1 MGGDCP
7 ARPAR
12 PVQFQGGLAEWLR
25 LHAKKH
31 AAEAQ
36 AKQLEADRFSRTGP
50 AGKGGPTQAAGALPA
65 LDGVAVALSGT
76 ARCASQAALLQGSTA
91 LPERTCGAVG
101 DGETLNRVFPI
112 YKWGQRADHV
122 RVTIPAAGYDAVCA
136 TSERVLLAG
145 ALPRRLAAA
154 GQADCVATF
163 RPEGYATI
171 KASNPKAGEFFVIE
185 LDLAGSILAEG
196 CSLQEPAPTPASS

>member
-36 AKQLEADRFSRTGP
+36 AKQLEPDHFNRTEP
-50 AGKGGPTQAAGALPA
+50 AGKGCRNAGGGALPA
-65 LDGVAVALSGT
+65 LDGLAVALSGT

-91 LPERTCGAVG
+91 LPE
-101 DGETLNRVFPI
+101 LNMWR
-112 YKWGQRADHV
+112 
-122 RVTIPAAGYDAVCA
+122 
-136 TSERVLLAG
+136 S
-145 ALPRRLAAA
+145 RR
-154 GQADCVATF
+154 
-163 RPEGYATI
+163 R
-171 KASNPKAGEFFVIE
+171 
-185 LDLAGSILAEG
+185 
-196 CSLQEPAPTPASS
+196 

>member
-1 MGGDCP
+1 MGGDCS

-25 LHAKKH
+25 LHQH

-36 AKQLEADRFSRTGP
+36 ARRLEPDRCNRTGP
-50 AGKGGPTQAAGALPA
+50 DGKGDATQAAVPRPRSTGWPLHSLPPPA
-65 LDGVAVALSGT
+65 SHHKPLCCK
-76 ARCASQAALLQGSTA
+76 ARAS
-91 LPERTCGAVG
+91 RTCGAVG

-136 TSERVLLAG
+136 TSGRVLLAG
-145 ALPRRLAAA
+145 ALQRRLAAA